1 MGNDPAGLG
10 NAAPVSKGS
19 AWWPYELTF
28 DVVCW
33 TKVRWFGDIFGNS
46 KISAILLSTLQTIFS
61 AFCDPLA
68 VKSLLQCPQGCPRLL
83 RDSSLW
89 GKCLGTWCWVNLQC
103 TCKGRKIQNPNGR
116 FWSMPSTSSLPSMR
130 PRRTFPVFFL
140 SSCWSWLYSFRKGS
154 WRLRSCTWVNAVASN
169 WKPSSMM
176 EPLCPISVAS
186 FRWSLLAIARVQG
199 SQELNLS
206 PFHILFDKEITK
218 FPIFVLRCISR
229 TLELIH

>member
-10 NAAPVSKGS
+10 NTAPVSKGS
-19 AWWPYELTF
+19 PWWPYELTF

-46 KISAILLSTLQTIFS
+46 KISAILLSTFQTIFS

-89 GKCLGTWCWVNLQC
+89 GKCLGTWCWVNLSINRKASHTISHANPDVQIRWRSMTRNVC
-103 TCKGRKIQNPNGR
+103 VCIQDICIDEHANWNPIGRYRVIVHLQGKHSEPKWR

-130 PRRTFPVFFL
+130 PLEELSKFFFPVKLQLTVQF
-140 SSCWSWLYSFRKGS
+140 SKG
-154 WRLRSCTWVNAVASN
+154 
-169 WKPSSMM
+169 
-176 EPLCPISVAS
+176 
-186 FRWSLLAIARVQG
+186 F
-199 SQELNLS
+199 
-206 PFHILFDKEITK
+206 
-218 FPIFVLRCISR
+218 
-229 TLELIH
+229 